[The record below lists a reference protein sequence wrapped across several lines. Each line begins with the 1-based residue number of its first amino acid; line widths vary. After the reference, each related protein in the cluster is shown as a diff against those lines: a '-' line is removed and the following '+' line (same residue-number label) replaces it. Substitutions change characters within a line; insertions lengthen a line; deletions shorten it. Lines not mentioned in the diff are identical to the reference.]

1 VVAVD
6 LVDKRLIAVL
16 MGNCRTS
23 YRSLARQVGMSST
36 AVKKRVDKLVE
47 SGVIRQFFPQ
57 LRLAMLDADFFLAWI
72 TTDGSE
78 RDDEFI
84 DQIGNNPM
92 VLEVAR
98 VGPRTL
104 DVGGEVSG
112 TAGVVELSKFLRG
125 FDCVTEVKLHI
136 LEPVFPT
143 ALPPQHKYVYRG
155 RKVTFTHSQLRVLK
169 CLIDDTRMPTAEIA
183 RQTELTPRRIRQI
196 LKELQEG
203 GGILFTIRPIFGS
216 AGINSFWILIGLNE
230 EKKTPPHEIV
240 KWFHEQYPYE
250 YWNSFIF
257 SDEPTLIH
265 FCTAKNLQDIEPII
279 EAVKQ
284 APFTEWAEAQVMYP
298 QRKFVGMSSI
308 RLQEML
314 KESGIES

>member
-1 VVAVD
+1 MD
-6 LVDKRLIAVL
+6 LVDKRLIATL

-36 AVKKRVDKLVE
+36 AVKKRVDQLIE
-47 SGVIRQFFPQ
+47 SGVIQQFFPQ
-57 LRLAMLDADFFLAWI
+57 LRLEMLDADFFLAWI

-78 RDDEFI
+78 RDEEFI

-98 VGPRTL
+98 LGPRTL

-112 TAGVVELSKFLRG
+112 TTGVVELVKFLRG

-155 RKVTFTHSQLRVLK
+155 RKVTFTRSQLRVLK
-169 CLIDDTRMPTAEIA
+169 CLIEDTRMPTSEIS
-183 RQTELTPRRIRQI
+183 RQTGLTPRRVRQI
-196 LKELQEG
+196 LKEIQEG
-203 GGILFTIRPIFGS
+203 GGVLLTIRPIFGE
-216 AGINSFWILIGLNE
+216 AGINSFWILIGLE
-230 EKKTPPHEIV
+230 ENNTPPHEVV
-240 KWFHEQYPYE
+240 KWFHEHYPYE

-265 FCTAKNLQDIEPII
+265 FCTAKKLQDIEPII
-279 EAVKQ
+279 QSVKQ
-284 APFTEWAEAQVMYP
+284 APFTQWAEAQVMYP

-308 RLQEML
+308 RLQKLIEDA
-314 KESGIES
+314 GI

>member
-1 VVAVD
+1 MD
-6 LVDKRLIAVL
+6 LVDKRLIATL
-16 MGNCRTS
+16 MGNCRTP

-36 AVKKRVDKLVE
+36 AVKKRVDKLIE
-47 SGVIRQFFPQ
+47 SGVIQQFFPQ

-84 DQIGNNPM
+84 DQIGSNPM

-98 VGPRTL
+98 VGPRIL

-112 TAGVVELSKFLRG
+112 STGVVELVKFLRG
-125 FDCVTEVKLHI
+125 FECVTEVKLHI

-169 CLIDDTRMPTAEIA
+169 CLIKDTRMPTTEIA
-183 RQTELTPRRIRQI
+183 RRTGLTPRRVRQI
-196 LKELQEG
+196 LKEIREG
-203 GGILFTIRPIFGS
+203 GGVLLTIRPIFGE
-216 AGINSFWILIGLNE
+216 AGINSFWIIIGLKENN
-230 EKKTPPHEIV
+230 TPPHEIV
-240 KWFHEQYPYE
+240 KWFHEQYPFE

-257 SDEPTLIH
+257 ADEPTLIH

-279 EAVKQ
+279 ESVKQ
-284 APFTEWAEAQVMYP
+284 APFTQWAEAQVMYP

-308 RLQEML
+308 RLQEL
-314 KESGIES
+314 IDDAGI